1 MRPLSVCGQVPD
13 YLYKNWSGRRELFA
27 TILPESG
34 GLVRKITPSKISA
47 WEGTPVEGSPYTRQ
61 QLDAMKRER
70 PHWTRFSDR
79 PVTLTAPSRNAWD
92 QPDQHVVMCPIIA
105 WTKDRARVLV
115 IAPAGDKIW
124 LPALKS
130 RTPDARK
137 GRTP

>member
-1 MRPLSVCGQVPD
+1 
-13 YLYKNWSGRRELFA
+13 
-27 TILPESG
+27 
-34 GLVRKITPSKISA
+34 VRKITPSKISA

-70 PHWTRFSDR
+70 PNWTRFSDR
-79 PVTLTAPSRNAWD
+79 PVTLTAQPRNAWEPPE
-92 QPDQHVVMCPIIA
+92 QTVVMCPI
-105 WTKDRARVLV
+105 